1 MLNLMSRLMADLRPA
16 PRNVVGMGSRSILAV
31 LAALGGLVGATF
43 VAAVAAPAPEVQAA
57 GGTTSAYVAMPTS
70 QRLLDTRR
78 STPVLAGQTISVSVA
93 GRSPLPT
100 PGAVTAAVL
109 NLTVVPPSG
118 PGFWTVWPNGGP
130 RPEASNVNVDE
141 VQFLSGSVTPN
152 LVTVPVSPDGVVD
165 VYSSGG
171 GNVIVDLLGY
181 YTPADTATAGRFEPL
196 RAPTRVL
203 DTRGAATFSAGE
215 TRAFTVP
222 VAAGASAVAL
232 NLTAVTNTP
241 GFWQAYA
248 QGSPAPATSN
258 LNSPAGQSAAIANQ
272 AIVTVDANGAISI
285 FSENG
290 GDLIID
296 LVGTYT
302 GDTAPSSTTGLFV
315 PMSTPTRIV
324 DTRIAALNPLGGTTR
339 PPMNGTFEVPVAANR
354 AIGRSDVSAVAI
366 NATTVDAL
374 TIGYLTVGTAGSTD
388 PASMPKTSTMNV
400 VRPSQMLANHAIVPV
415 SERGFFMFTQP
426 GGHLLADLAGYFV
439 GSPTAAAFGPR
450 VTPPAPTCSTP
461 TVGEPAAAVGPI
473 MYGSSAAAVA
483 NMQRRLLELGFWH
496 LGADGNYG
504 LSTTQAVM
512 AFQKWKGLPAT
523 TVVDTSTAIAMN
535 TEMCRPAAGRSGD
548 LFEVDKAKQIG
559 KVVRGGT
566 VQYVFNVSTGNGKS
580 YDEQD
585 QKNAGR
591 RVIGIATT
599 PSGTFRTY
607 REHDTARYE
616 GDLGTLYR
624 PKFVVGGIAVHG
636 SPRIP
641 NYPASHGCI
650 RVANP
655 VMDLIWSRNL
665 LPLRSTV
672 WLHD

>member
-1 MLNLMSRLMADLRPA
+1 ML
-16 PRNVVGMGSRSILAV
+16 VAV
-31 LAALGGLVGATF
+31 LAALGGAVGATF
-43 VAAVAAPAPEVQAA
+43 VSAAATPAPSVQAA
-57 GGTTSAYVAMPTS
+57 GTTSAYVSMPTS

-78 STPVLAGQTISVSVA
+78 SVPVAAGDTISVSVTGA
-93 GRSPLPT
+93 APLPAAGT
-100 PGAVTAAVL
+100 VTAAVL

-118 PGFWTVWPNGGP
+118 PGFWTVWPHATP
-130 RPEASNVNVDE
+130 RPEASNLNVDE
-141 VQFLSGSVTPN
+141 LQFLSGSVTPN
-152 LVTVPVSPDGVVD
+152 LVTVPVGANGMVD
-165 VYSSGG
+165 IYGSGG

-196 RAPTRVL
+196 KAPTRVL
-203 DTRGAATFSAGE
+203 DTRRAARFDPGE

-222 VAAGASAVAL
+222 GAAGASAVAL
-232 NLTAVTNTP
+232 NLTAVTDTP
-241 GFWQAYA
+241 GFWQVYA

-258 LNSPAGQSAAIANQ
+258 LNSPAGASAAIANQ
-272 AIVTVDANGAISI
+272 AIVSVDATGAISI

-302 GDTAPSSTTGLFV
+302 GAAAPRSTTGLFV

-324 DTRIAALNPLGGTTR
+324 DTRIARLNPLGGTTR
-339 PPMNGTFEVPVAANR
+339 PSMNTSFEVPVASR
-354 AIGRSDVSAVAI
+354 SAIGRADVSAVVV

-374 TIGYLTVGTAGSTD
+374 SIGYLTVGTAGSTD
-388 PASMPKTSTMNV
+388 PASLPTTSTMNV

-415 SERGFFMFTQP
+415 SERGFYMFTQP
-426 GGHLLADLAGYFV
+426 GGHLLADLAGYFL
-439 GSPTAAAFGPR
+439 GSPASAAFGPR
-450 VTPPAPTCSTP
+450 VNPPTATCTTQ
-461 TVGEPAAAVGPI
+461 TVGEPVVAVSPI
-473 MYGSSAAAVA
+473 VYGSSANAVA
-483 NMQRRLLELGFWH
+483 NLQSRLLQLGFWN

-512 AFQKWKGLPAT
+512 AFQKWKGLPST
-523 TVVDTSTAIAMN
+523 TVVDTSTAIALN

-548 LFEVDKAKQIG
+548 LLEVDKGKQIAF
-559 KVVRGGT
+559 VVRGGQ
-566 VQYVFNVSTGNGKS
+566 VQYVFNVSTGNGQS
-580 YDEQD
+580 YDEED

-591 RVIGIATT
+591 RVIGIAKT

-607 REHDTARYE
+607 RQHDTARYE

-636 SPRIP
+636 APRVP
-641 NYPASHGCI
+641 NYPASHGCV

-655 VMDLIWSRNL
+655 VMDLIWSQNL

>member
-1 MLNLMSRLMADLRPA
+1 MAQLTVQ
-16 PRNVVGMGSRSILAV
+16 PRSVVGMGSRSLLAI
-31 LAALGGLVGATF
+31 LAALGGVVGATF
-43 VAAVAAPAPEVQAA
+43 VTAVAAPAPAVEAA
-57 GGTTSAYVAMPTS
+57 GTATSTYVAMPTS

-78 STPVLAGQTISVSVA
+78 SVPVAPGATISVSVTGA
-93 GRSPLPT
+93 APLPA
-100 PGAVTAAVL
+100 PGTVTAAVL

-118 PGFWTVWPNGGP
+118 PGFWTVWPHATP
-130 RPEASNVNVDE
+130 RPEASNLNVDE
-141 VQFLSGSVTPN
+141 LQFLSGNVTPN
-152 LVTVPVSPDGVVD
+152 MVTVPVGSDGVVD
-165 VYSSGG
+165 VYGTGG
-171 GNVIVDLLGY
+171 GHVIVDLLGY

-203 DTRGAATFSAGE
+203 DTRRVATFNAGE
-215 TRAFTVP
+215 TRTFTVP
-222 VAAGASAVAL
+222 GAAGASAVAL
-232 NLTAVTNTP
+232 NLTAVTTTP
-241 GFWQAYA
+241 GFWQVYA
-248 QGSPAPATSN
+248 KGTRAPATSN
-258 LNSPAGQSAAIANQ
+258 LNSPAGPSAAIANQ
-272 AIVTVDANGAISI
+272 AIVAVDASGAISI

-302 GDTAPSSTTGLFV
+302 GAAASPSTTGLFV

-324 DTRIAALNPLGGTTR
+324 DTRIARLNPLGGTTR
-339 PPMNGTFEVPVAANR
+339 PSMNTSFEVPVSTNA
-354 AIGRSDVSAVAI
+354 AIGRADVSAVVV

-374 TIGYLTVGTAGSTD
+374 GIGYLTVGTAGSTD
-388 PASMPKTSTMNV
+388 PASLPKTSTMNV
-400 VRPSQMLANHAIVPV
+400 VRPAQMLANHAIVPV
-415 SERGFFMFTQP
+415 SERGFSMFTQP
-426 GGHLLADLAGYFV
+426 GGHLLADLAGYFI
-439 GSPTAAAFGPR
+439 GRPTAAAFGPR
-450 VTPPAPTCSTP
+450 INPTAPTCSTR
-461 TVGEPAAAVGPI
+461 TVGEPVAAVSPI
-473 MYGSSAAAVA
+473 TYGSSAATVA

-523 TVVDTSTAIAMN
+523 TVIDTSTAIAMN
-535 TEMCRPAAGRSGD
+535 TELCRPAAGRSGD
-548 LFEVDKAKQIG
+548 LFEVDKARQIG
-559 KVVRGGT
+559 MVVRGGQ
-566 VQYVFNVSTGNGKS
+566 VQYVFNVSTGNGRS
-580 YDEQD
+580 YDEED

-591 RVIGIATT
+591 RVIGIAKT

-607 REHDTARYE
+607 RQHDTARYE

-636 SPRIP
+636 APRVP

-655 VMDLIWSRNL
+655 VMDLIWGQNL